1 MRPLLLALLCCGS
14 LLAQERSY
22 ESAFGENTLARCDV
36 ILHATASAVRKSLGG
51 AISVDLTVQD
61 VIWGEEK
68 AREVK
73 LIYTDKTLLKE
84 RESVEGLFALKVMA
98 GQGYSPVGRPVV
110 LSDSDGE
117 RSSKFAVCRA
127 FIELEQQAAGEE
139 RLKAFEDLLAYHL
152 SLGGYPGRNAAV
164 ELMLWVARKPGH
176 VTRERFD
183 RFKALLAASS
193 QALDNRTRQDVQL
206 ALQGMVETRLKN
218 DCFREAR
225 RGKAKADRVKAVT
238 QLAEFVK
245 DYPRAFVEADA
256 KLADALAKECQDGA
270 TARTALEDIA
280 SEIRRELRAR
290 QIEEEARRAE
300 EEERV
305 RHAQGDK

>member
-1 MRPLLLALLCCGS
+1 MRVLLIALFFCGP
-14 LLAQERSY
+14 LLAQARVY
-22 ESAFGENTLARCDV
+22 ESAFGENTLAKCDV

-68 AREVK
+68 AKEVK

-84 RESVEGLFALKVMA
+84 GESVEGLFALKALA
-98 GQGYSPVGRPVV
+98 GQGYSPVGRPVA
-110 LSDSDGE
+110 LSSGDGE
-117 RSSKFAVCRA
+117 RSSKIAVCRA
-127 FIELEQQAAGEE
+127 FIELEQQEAGED
-139 RLKAFEDLLAYHL
+139 RLRAFEDLLAYHL

-164 ELMLWVARKPGH
+164 ELMLWVARKPGQ
-176 VTRERFD
+176 VTRARFD
-183 RFKALLAASS
+183 RFKTLLASAR

-225 RGKAKADRVKAVT
+225 RGKAKADRVKAIAE
-238 QLAEFVK
+238 LAEFVK
-245 DYPRAFVEADA
+245 EYPRAFVEADA
-256 KLADALAKECQDGA
+256 KLADAMAKECQDGE
-270 TARTALEDIA
+270 TARTALEDLA

-305 RHAQGDK
+305 RHAQGDR